1 VKWLIP
7 IGFLGPLGMTMLPG
21 TAGWYGVNLY
31 LSGAPGIIFLFL
43 LPQALLTAGYVNWIL
58 GQKISSTNQVRI
70 NLLINSLGVILLP
83 IIQYSIIYLVLYR
96 SEAFGT
102 DPPSIFASWPAF
114 VAAITA
120 VMLVLLLRRFH
131 SYKIPSLNNEN
142 IGRFRRT
149 IANFPKI
156 IFQTLSSGISFVD
169 QLIEGRGSIL
179 WTILFLTLVISI
191 LTNIGA

>member
-1 VKWLIP
+1 
-7 IGFLGPLGMTMLPG
+7 MLPG

-31 LSGAPGIIFLFL
+31 LSGAPGYIFLFL
-43 LPQALLTAGYVNWIL
+43 LPQSLLTAGYVNWIR
-58 GQKISSTNQVRI
+58 GQKISSTNQVGI
-70 NLLINSLGVILLP
+70 NLLITSLGVVLLP
-83 IIQYSIIYLVLYR
+83 IIQYSIAYLVLYR
-96 SEAFGT
+96 SDTLGT

-120 VMLVLLLRRFH
+120 VMLVILIRRFH
-131 SYKIPSLNNEN
+131 SFKLLSLNYEN
-142 IGRFRRT
+142 FGRLRRP
-149 IANFPKI
+149 IANFSKLT
-156 IFQTLSSGISFVD
+156 FQTLSSGISFVD